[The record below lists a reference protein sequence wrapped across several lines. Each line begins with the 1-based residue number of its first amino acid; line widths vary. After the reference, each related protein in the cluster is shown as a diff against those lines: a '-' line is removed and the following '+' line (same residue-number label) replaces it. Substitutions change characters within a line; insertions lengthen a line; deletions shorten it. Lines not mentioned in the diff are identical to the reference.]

1 MDTIASVGE
10 SCDGRRR
17 YNVPSQ
23 DVTAALDAQGVKYEL
38 LPHAHTESALAEA
51 EALGVDP
58 ADVAKT
64 LVVATAEGYVRA
76 VIPASERL
84 DLRKLSALL
93 GERKKELHLASEADL
108 ARDYGEFDLG
118 AVPPLGGSRRD
129 PVVIDRGLAGRELLV
144 LEAGSHDESIRL
156 SRADLVRMTG
166 AQVADISQD

>member
-1 MDTIASVGE
+1 MRVAMD
-10 SCDGRRR
+10 RRR
-17 YNVPSQ
+17 YTVASQ
-23 DVTAALDAQGVKYEL
+23 DLMGALDAEGVEYEL

-76 VIPASERL
+76 VVPASERL
-84 DLRKLSALL
+84 DLRKLRELI
-93 GERKKELHLASEADL
+93 GEGKKEVHLASEEDL

-129 PVVIDRGLAGRELLV
+129 PVVIDRRLAARESLV
-144 LEAGSHDESIRL
+144 LEAGSHDESIRIA
-156 SRADLVRMTG
+156 REDLIRVTG
-166 AQVADISQD
+166 AQVADISED